1 MKKIRQTVVSVL
13 TLFAVQTVLCV
24 IYCHTYTSVEYDFNG
39 RFHGVVYW
47 IMLMIAFLAGPV
59 CYYIAGLLRKDTG
72 DKKATLITVFVCN
85 IVLSVLG
92 VVAFFVPAVRD
103 IYSLI
108 NAPSYLYYSLF
119 SGSVMYIAVP
129 TMIASSLFP
138 VLFFNLG
145 FTKKPRQN
153 NQLDMD
159 EVNEIANDTAKENE
173 K

>member
-1 MKKIRQTVVSVL
+1 MYMKKIRQTVVSVL
-13 TLFAVQTVLCV
+13 TLFAVQAVLCV
-24 IYCHTYTSVEYDFNG
+24 IYCHTYTSVAYNFNG

-59 CYYIAGLLRKDTG
+59 SYYLTGLLRKDTG
-72 DKKATLITVFVCN
+72 SKRATLIIVFICN
-85 IVLSVLG
+85 IAVTVSG
-92 VVAFFVPAVRD
+92 IVAFFNPTIRD

-119 SGSVMYIAVP
+119 SGSVMYVAVP
-129 TMIASSLFP
+129 AMIASSLFP
-138 VLFFNLG
+138 VFFFNLG

-159 EVNEIANDTAKENE
+159 EVNEIAKENE